1 MIKSIFQVLL
11 KTGFE
16 DAYILKVFQD
26 EHLHVN
32 LKIPPQ
38 KDLSDLMEIL
48 PNLKQELHCLDV
60 KLGKVN
66 GKYVELIFG
75 QHDLDDVPFIPE
87 YLNKD
92 SLKVTLISSFGK
104 ECVDFED
111 GASCHMLNG
120 GAPRMGKTIFLLY
133 LSTMLYVQNQGKIQI
148 YINSPKAKDF
158 YPFQQIKNVHIAND
172 FDSVN
177 TALDQMIEEY
187 KKRNTLLYS
196 DSLKKATD
204 AKSVR
209 ELYPQFYHLFKPMF
223 LIIDEY
229 GRFAEYQDIQSK
241 VMELVETAGFVNVHV
256 VIATQRP
263 DARTVLRPRI
273 KQGLQARICFR
284 VPDKNNSIVILD
296 EEGAELLPTTKGR
309 AILSDG
315 DKKIIQVPYLT
326 YPQCEELLK
335 PFRSESHDNQ
345 SEKRSIDT
353 ELSNKISSLFKE
365 PLSQTSIHGECEPG
379 EYNKQGDEKISNGWF
394 MLEHSKTQR

>member
-1 MIKSIFQVLL
+1 
-11 KTGFE
+11 
-16 DAYILKVFQD
+16 
-26 EHLHVN
+26 
-32 LKIPPQ
+32 
-38 KDLSDLMEIL
+38 
-48 PNLKQELHCLDV
+48 
-60 KLGKVN
+60 
-66 GKYVELIFG
+66 
-75 QHDLDDVPFIPE
+75 
-87 YLNKD
+87 LNKD

-177 TALDQMIEEY
+177 TALDKMIEEY
-187 KKRNTLLYS
+187 KKRNALLYS

-365 PLSQTSIHGECEPG
+365 PLSQTSIHGECKPSEH
-379 EYNKQGDEKISNGWF
+379 NKPGDEKISNGWY
-394 MLEHSKTQR
+394 MLEHSKTKR

>member
-1 MIKSIFQVLL
+1 LKKKKIIKSIFQVLL

-16 DAYILKVFQD
+16 DAYILKVYQED
-26 EHLHVN
+26 HLHVN

-38 KDLSDLMEIL
+38 KDVTDLMEIL
-48 PNLKQELHCLDV
+48 PNLKQEMNCLDV
-60 KLGKVN
+60 KVGQVN

-75 QHDLDDVPFIPE
+75 KQGLDDVPFITD
-87 YLNKD
+87 YLNPD
-92 SLKVTLISSFGK
+92 SLKVTLISPFGK
-104 ECVDFED
+104 EYVDFED

-133 LSTMLYVQNQGKIQI
+133 LSTMLYVQNQGNIHI

-158 YPFQQIKNVHIAND
+158 YPFQQIQNVHIAND

-177 TALDQMIEEY
+177 DALDVMIEEY

-196 DSLKKATD
+196 AAMKKATD

-209 ELYPQFYHLFKPMF
+209 ELYPQFYHLFQPMF

-229 GRFAEYQDIQSK
+229 GRFAEDTDIQSK

-296 EEGAELLPTTKGR
+296 VEGAELLPTTKGR

-326 YPQCEELLK
+326 YPKCEELLQ
-335 PFRSESHDNQ
+335 PFRRMQDEQNSKRSTNTDVSRKIQSMFEKSYSQVGFYGEHPTSEQNQ
-345 SEKRSIDT
+345 SS
-353 ELSNKISSLFKE
+353 
-365 PLSQTSIHGECEPG
+365 
-379 EYNKQGDEKISNGWF
+379 DEKASSGWF
-394 MLEHSKTQR
+394 RL

>member
-16 DAYILKVFQD
+16 DAYILKVFYD

-48 PNLKQELHCLDV
+48 PNLKQELRCLDV

-75 QHDLDDVPFIPE
+75 QRDLDDVPFIPE

-92 SLKVTLISSFGK
+92 SLKVTLISSFGR

-273 KQGLQARICFR
+273 KQGCKLEFVFVYLIRI
-284 VPDKNNSIVILD
+284 I
-296 EEGAELLPTTKGR
+296 
-309 AILSDG
+309 
-315 DKKIIQVPYLT
+315 
-326 YPQCEELLK
+326 
-335 PFRSESHDNQ
+335 
-345 SEKRSIDT
+345 
-353 ELSNKISSLFKE
+353 
-365 PLSQTSIHGECEPG
+365 PL
-379 EYNKQGDEKISNGWF
+379 
-394 MLEHSKTQR
+394 